1 MLLTTGCSVTYGAEL
16 DEGHWFSDKHWEETF
31 SHKLAEKLGMDYTCI
46 AKCGNS
52 NYKIFRELTRWFA
65 QDHIS
70 SAAYSNNE
78 RVIPSNCTHMVVLWS
93 QFHRD
98 EIYTTRHID
107 NFIKQHGRSYNSREK
122 DQMGLQQYAHDG
134 ENVRNYL
141 DDNELDVLKTMWKT
155 HKSGGQKAKLD
166 LVVFMLNIQL
176 LCEKH
181 GIKLLQGTMK
191 NDLFRSHCKS
201 LSRFKK
207 DPRSPTEAQYI
218 HNLKSM
224 LSDLKITSR
233 IGFNHYREIT
243 STEFVGKNYEHVLR
257 HGHPNA
263 IVHAEYAEYLY
274 NIFQENF
281 PELNDVPT
289 SPVVFTA
296 ADSKYFHMFGTEFVY
311 SFSRMGH
318 DVHVHLVNPDEKCH
332 DLVKKL
338 KSVCRTKVTFS
349 HEVTDI
355 QQYRKDGEDDTY
367 YTCARWIKLPE
378 ILESAGEVMVLDIDC
393 IARKPFVFPHNENL
407 GFYPRFKNEDSNMKI
422 LAGIFYI
429 TKEKMKLAN
438 RIRDSILNNPMEYYV
453 DQIVLHEELKNET
466 EYFKFDD
473 DFCDGDDVDAKCNR
487 FFDGDCVIGRDGE
500 LTNFNENSIIW
511 TGKGLLKFKHPQ
523 YLELFKYWQ
532 KEFKSE
538 GEKK

>member
-1 MLLTTGCSVTYGAEL
+1 MLLTSGCSVTYGAEL
-16 DEGHWFSDKHWEETF
+16 NESDWFAEDHWPKTF
-31 SHKLAEKLGMDYTCI
+31 THKLAEKLGLDYTCI

-52 NYKIFRELTRWFA
+52 NYKIFRELTRWFTQEHVSKA
-65 QDHIS
+65 G
-70 SAAYSNNE
+70 YSNNDK
-78 RVIPSNCTHMVVLWS
+78 VTPSNCTHMVVLWS
-93 QFHRD
+93 AFHRD
-98 EIYTTRHID
+98 EIYWDTKKPDDISQYKKICKEENDNMGLIQYSHNGVNID
-107 NFIKQHGRSYNSREK
+107 NILTE
-122 DQMGLQQYAHDG
+122 DQL
-134 ENVRNYL
+134 N
-141 DDNELDVLKTMWKT
+141 VLKNMWSTYKRGG
-155 HKSGGQKAKLD
+155 HKGKLD
-166 LVVFMLNIQL
+166 LVVFMLNIQY
-176 LCEKH
+176 LCELH
-181 GIKLLQGTMK
+181 GIKLLQGTMQ
-191 NDLFRSHCKS
+191 NDLFRNQCKALKK
-201 LSRFKK
+201 LSKHPNKIEK
-207 DPRSPTEAQYI
+207 DYHHQ
-218 HNLKSM
+218 LKLM
-224 LSDLKITSR
+224 LNDLNPTSR
-233 IGFNHYREIT
+233 IGFNRYHPIISDKFLGESHEKRLKY
-243 STEFVGKNYEHVLR
+243 
-257 HGHPNA
+257 GHPNA
-263 IVHAEYAEYLY
+263 EVHAEYAEYLY
-274 NIFQENF
+274 NIFQEHF
-281 PELNDVPT
+281 SELNDVPT
-289 SPVVFTA
+289 TSVVFTA
-296 ADSKYFHMFGTEFVY
+296 ADSQYFHMFGTEFVY

-318 DVHVHLVNPDEKCH
+318 DIHVHIVNPDTRCH
-332 DLVKKL
+332 DIVKKL
-338 KSVCRTKVTFS
+338 KSICRTKVTFS

-407 GFYPRFKNEDSNMKI
+407 GFYPRFKNKDSNMKI

-429 TKEKMKLAN
+429 TKEKMELAN

-538 GEKK
+538 GEK